1 MDVRQRVAGAPA
13 GYRWRM
19 GSRQERVRR
28 VLALPFRP
36 LRGRDLALH
45 AAAVTFY
52 GGIAVVPVALLAV
65 WITGLGAGAGR
76 VRRLTGHTIAA
87 LPDAIGAPRALSAL
101 IEAGLHL
108 TPVLALASLLPATL
122 YGEGLR
128 RAFVSLREPGE
139 ALVGWRGRLLW
150 LPLLAAA
157 PALLLALFL
166 ALPVTSSLW
175 VRGGWYAVLGVVL
188 SFLAAWLV
196 LTPVVI
202 WVYRYVAP
210 GRPEWLATV
219 LVGSF
224 TAANLSGFLHG
235 FVLFCSLPLDLG
247 APFGNFTAIGGMVA
261 VGLWLYLFHVI
272 VLAGYAATHSASG
285 LLQARRV
292 REQRAA
298 PAAGRTREP
307 RTGRS
312 SGPADPAPTSSS
324 GPAAASSPGPAAPGP
339 ASPPR

>member
-1 MDVRQRVAGAPA
+1 MRNLLRK
-13 GYRWRM
+13 
-19 GSRQERVRR
+19 
-28 VLALPFRP
+28 LALPFRP

-52 GGIAVVPVALLAV
+52 AGIAVVPVALLAI
-65 WITGLGAGAGR
+65 WITGLIAGADR
-76 VRRLTGHTIAA
+76 VRNLTGRTIAA
-87 LPDAIGAPRALSAL
+87 LPDSIGAPQALDRL
-101 IEAGLHL
+101 IDAGLHL

-139 ALVGWRGRLLW
+139 SLVGWRGRLLW

-157 PALLLALFL
+157 PALLLSLFL
-166 ALPVTSSLW
+166 ALPVTSGLW
-175 VRGGWYAVLGVVL
+175 VRGGWYSVAGLIL
-188 SFLAAWLV
+188 SFLATWLV

-202 WVYRYVAP
+202 WVYRGVAP

-224 TAANLSGFLHG
+224 TAANLAGFLHG

-247 APFGNFTAIGGMVA
+247 VPFGGFTEIGGMVA

-272 VLAGYAATHSASG
+272 VLAGYAATQSASTY
-285 LLQARRV
+285 QRARRARTASPLPDPRS
-292 REQRAA
+292 RES
-298 PAAGRTREP
+298 
-307 RTGRS
+307 RS
-312 SGPADPAPTSSS
+312 ESRNGPEHPEPTSST
-324 GPAAASSPGPAAPGP
+324 GPATASSPARATP
-339 ASPPR
+339 

>member
-1 MDVRQRVAGAPA
+1 MLRRARRLLAAP
-13 GYRWRM
+13 
-19 GSRQERVRR
+19 
-28 VLALPFRP
+28 FHP

-52 GGIAVVPVALLAV
+52 GGIAVVPIALLAIWV
-65 WITGLGAGAGR
+65 TGLIAGSDR
-76 VRRLTGHTIAA
+76 VRWLTGHTIAA
-87 LPDAIGAPRALSAL
+87 LPDAIGAPRALAAL

-108 TPVLALASLLPATL
+108 TPALAVASLLPATL

-139 ALVGWRGRLLW
+139 ALVGWRGRILW
-150 LPLLAAA
+150 LPLLSAA
-157 PALLLALFL
+157 PALLLAMFL
-166 ALPVTSSLW
+166 ALPATSGLW

-196 LTPVVI
+196 LIPAVI

-210 GRPEWLATV
+210 GRPDWLATL

-235 FVLFCSLPLDLG
+235 FVLFCALPIDLG
-247 APFGNFTAIGGMVA
+247 VPFGGFAVIGGVVA

-272 VLAGYAATHSASG
+272 VLAGYAATWSASNY
-285 LLQARRV
+285 RR
-292 REQRAA
+292 RR
-298 PAAGRTREP
+298 RL
-307 RTGRS
+307 
-312 SGPADPAPTSSS
+312 
-324 GPAAASSPGPAAPGP
+324 
-339 ASPPR
+339 